1 MSSKSK
7 QIGVTFE
14 NKIAMDLRS
23 VLGLSKFEC
32 YRAGSSGIRAIEFA
46 DITFSDWIK
55 YPILVECKK
64 RASLS
69 LDNIWPF
76 PTKEVLGWIDQV
88 TQARRKYE
96 TEFPN
101 IEPLVLLC
109 MTRTYLRSPYTLIF
123 EPYRFPT
130 FPESG
135 FQKIAKMIIP
145 LHGVE
150 HVVVSWWDILPF
162 VKAFVVAHQK
172 GTNVDDR

>member
-23 VLGLSKFEC
+23 ALNLSKFEC
-32 YRAGSSGIRAIEFA
+32 YRAGSSGVRAIEFA
-46 DITFSDWIK
+46 DITFNDWRR

-69 LDNIWPF
+69 IDDLWPH

-109 MTRTYLRSPYTLIF
+109 MTRTYLRTPYT
-123 EPYRFPT
+123 
-130 FPESG
+130 
-135 FQKIAKMIIP
+135 M
-145 LHGVE
+145 
-150 HVVVSWWDILPF
+150 ILPSSRF
-162 VKAFVVAHQK
+162 RLHSSIPHIIMNINNETHIIAPWYELLPHLATYVE
-172 GTNVDDR
+172 GNDSSR